1 MIQVSEERREKDSDA
16 TVFHRPAL
24 ALLYRVGGDKLVGEI
39 IDVFSVSA
47 PTHIA
52 TARAGAESGDS
63 DAIRRALHAL
73 KSSAGQLGALRMQQ
87 RCEEGEALAFTGPS
101 AELSQLVF
109 GLDAEYSIAREH
121 LSEVRRNGLNGL

>member
-1 MIQVSEERREKDSDA
+1 MIQVGEERREEDSDA

-24 ALLYRVGGDKLVGEI
+24 ALLYRLGGNKLVGEI

-47 PTHIA
+47 PMQIA
-52 TARAGAESGDS
+52 AARAGAESGDS

-87 RCEEGEALAFTGPS
+87 RCEEGEALSSKGPS
-101 AELSQLVF
+101 AELSQLVL
-109 GLDAEYSIAREH
+109 GLDAEYSVARQR
-121 LSEVRRNGLNGL
+121 LSEVRRNGLNGF